1 MALPKQSEHDG
12 LCSRPMETYSKHVD
26 TSEPAPAVPP
36 VPGEPPVAP
45 VPDAPPE
52 PPVPDEPPVASVSP
66 SESSTLPPQANA
78 MAVTANAIQDLRF
91 MR

>member
-1 MALPKQSEHDG
+1 MALPTQSEHDG
-12 LCSRPMETYSKHVD
+12 LWSRPMETYSKHVE

-52 PPVPDEPPVASVSP
+52 PPVPDEPPVASSS

-78 MAVTANAIQDLRF
+78 MAATANGTQDLHF